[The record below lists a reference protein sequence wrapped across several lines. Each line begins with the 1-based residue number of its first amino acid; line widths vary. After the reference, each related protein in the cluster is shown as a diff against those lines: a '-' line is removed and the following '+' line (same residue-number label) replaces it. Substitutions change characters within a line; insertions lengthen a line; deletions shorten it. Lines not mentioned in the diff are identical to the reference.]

1 MGLKRTDE
9 FRADAVRIALK
20 SGLTRKQV
28 ASDLGVGLSTLNKWI
43 LAHRDTDVVSDKDL
57 DLVRENE
64 RLRLENRILKEE
76 REILK
81 LGNTVLREP
90 KAMRFRFIEEHR
102 DAFCAHRMC
111 AVLDVSSRG
120 LRAYRSRPASQRQ
133 RSDMVVL
140 AHIKEQSRLS
150 LGSYGRPRM
159 TEELKELGL
168 NVGHRRVGR
177 LMRENG
183 IRVERSKRYKV
194 TTDSNHAFNIAP
206 NLLNRDFRA
215 DRPNQKWVGDISYV
229 WTREGWLYLAVI
241 LDLHSRRV
249 IGWAVSNRMKRDLAI
264 RALKMAVALRQPPKG
279 CIHHTDRGSQY
290 CSHDYQKLLRQH
302 GFQVSMS
309 GKGNCYDNAAV
320 ETFFKTIK
328 AELIW
333 RQSWPTRRAAELAI
347 FEYINGFYNPRRRH
361 SALGWKS
368 PVAFERKVA

>member
-1 MGLKRTDE
+1 
-9 FRADAVRIALK
+9 
-20 SGLTRKQV
+20 
-28 ASDLGVGLSTLNKWI
+28 
-43 LAHRDTDVVSDKDL
+43 
-57 DLVRENE
+57 
-64 RLRLENRILKEE
+64 
-76 REILK
+76 
-81 LGNTVLREP
+81 
-90 KAMRFRFIEEHR
+90 MRFRFIEEHR
-102 DAFCAHRMC
+102 DIFCANRMC

-133 RSDMVVL
+133 RGDMVVL